1 MGLEQVKP
9 TWLMA
14 VGAVALLAAGKSV
27 TTSRTFG
34 GTTVQIPVTG
44 QDSSLKV
51 RLLATRVCERKQRV
65 WNPDCKCF
73 VQGEVKASVMRN
85 GNGLALAL
93 QQLNGILR
101 V

>member
-9 TWLMA
+9 TWLVA

-34 GTTVQIPVTG
+34 GTTVQIPVIS

-51 RLLATRVCERKQRV
+51 RLLATQ
-65 WNPDCKCF
+65 
-73 VQGEVKASVMRN
+73 MREP
-85 GNGLALAL
+85 
-93 QQLNGILR
+93 
-101 V
+101 